1 MGLFTLLARCWAP
14 ARRPR
19 RAWHLDARLEARLE
33 APTLSPRR
41 LERRRVLDAAG
52 AGLVL
57 GPLAGT
63 SEFVQA
69 GALDDNPTDT
79 PPVAQSASSPEAGI
93 SANSAPTIT
102 TVLTLPDNTV
112 ENDVP
117 IGLFVSF
124 SDIDL
129 ADTHTVEINWGDLT
143 PTETIVLDQGSRSL
157 LTSHLYLDD
166 NDTGTPFDTN
176 TVQVTVTDSSE
187 ACAIGSAPVMVS
199 NVAPQID
206 FLSITSPVDEN
217 GVVQLQMT
225 FVDQGIL
232 DTHRVEIDW
241 DGDTVFDETIV
252 LDPGARALATSHQYL
267 DDNPTGTPSD
277 KKPVVVK
284 VIDDDMGSGMA
295 TRDAVVNNVA
305 PTIDSLSITSPINE
319 NGTVELTGTFKDI
332 GRLDTH
338 TLTIDWDDPNNGLDS
353 VFELAA
359 IFELD
364 TAPGVLTPQL
374 MVGDMLASVT
384 TGDATMLEITSIN
397 SATGTIGYLVLHQYL
412 DDGLAGSTPPGANG
426 TSEDTSTIV
435 VTVTDDDTG
444 EGTAEQTVLV
454 KNVAPAVVLDPVTM
468 IDENGF
474 TTLRGTITDVGSL
487 DIFTLDIAWG
497 DPLSPA
503 NTQSFGLGTAALTE
517 GTDGINWDPLTRVFS
532 LTHQYANDN
541 PSVSPFDTFT
551 IDVTVTDDDT
561 GVGMDSKTVDV
572 RNENLVVVLAKVA
585 DVLENGSATLNG
597 TFSDDSILDTHR
609 LTIEWDDPNNPFD
622 SVFEVSPILEIDPM
636 SSTLSPVLIV
646 GDVLMSL
653 TPGDP
658 TELTITS
665 IDADSGTVGFQATHQ
680 YLDDG
685 TAGATAPGANGTLS
699 DTSTIRVTVEDDDSG
714 LGSSTTTVK
723 VINLDP
729 VINMLSVLPSSINES
744 ESVTLSGNFSDI
756 GSLDFH
762 SIEIRWGDGMV
773 DGEGGA
779 LTFTQ
784 EVSGSGSFLATHTY
798 ADNDTENLDDP
809 VRYNLYS
816 IVVTI
821 TDDDGGKL
829 TKVFDLEVLNVN
841 PVLEPIA
848 KADATDVNSDGETTV
863 TITFSDVGTDELFIW
878 IDWGDIRDPTDPFL
892 PGADPFVIETPT
904 SITGAGTFT
913 ITLSHTY
920 LGPPNPLSP
929 ASDIEIFVVIVDD
942 DFNFVAAGG
951 QVDGPL
957 ATQPI
962 VEPGRSE
969 FQLVTISNPGLGTI
983 PVRIDTTP
991 QVPRLVFASQT
1002 ESTLFFQTSTS
1013 GEGLLKRADL
1023 SAAAGDTKATNERF
1037 LELRIIDS
1045 SGEMGEGIRLKS
1057 EVLGDLPG
1065 LFGRLADNRY
1075 AIFLVHTETNTRRLV
1090 IEFFIRNGRAIDPGD
1105 DSEGTRDRPPTD
1117 EASQQPA
1124 RQQPILPD
1132 AEEANSENSKK
1143 SAAMP
1148 DLPADGAYG
1157 DTHSWSPLVGTALVA
1172 GSSYRNWAQQVDRTV
1187 AAAGTRQW
1195 RRLRTNRPNKR
1206 KNK

>member
-19 RAWHLDARLEARLE
+19 LDARLDTRLDT
-33 APTLSPRR
+33 PTLSPWR

-69 GALDDNPTDT
+69 GALDDNPTDA
-79 PPVAQSASSPEAGI
+79 PPVAQSASSREVLI
-93 SANSAPTIT
+93 SVNSPPAIT
-102 TVLTLPDNTV
+102 DILTFPDNTV
-112 ENDVP
+112 ENDIP

-129 ADTHTVEINWGDLT
+129 ADTHKVKINWGDLT

-166 NDTGTPFDTN
+166 NRTGTPVDTN
-176 TVQVTVTDSSE
+176 TVQVTVTDSSDVS
-187 ACAIGSAPVMVS
+187 ATGSAPMVVS

-217 GVVQLQMT
+217 GVVQLEMT
-225 FVDQGIL
+225 FIDQGIL
-232 DTHRVEIDW
+232 DTHTVEIDW
-241 DGDTVFDETIV
+241 DGNAVFDETIV

-267 DDNPTGTPSD
+267 DDNPTSMPSD
-277 KKPVVVK
+277 TNRVVVK

-295 TRDAVVNNVA
+295 TRDVVVNNVA

-338 TLTIDWDDPNNGLDS
+338 TLTIDWDDP
-353 VFELAA
+353 
-359 IFELD
+359 
-364 TAPGVLTPQL
+364 
-374 MVGDMLASVT
+374 
-384 TGDATMLEITSIN
+384 
-397 SATGTIGYLVLHQYL
+397 
-412 DDGLAGSTPPGANG
+412 
-426 TSEDTSTIV
+426 
-435 VTVTDDDTG
+435 
-444 EGTAEQTVLV
+444 
-454 KNVAPAVVLDPVTM
+454 VTM

-474 TTLRGTITDVGSL
+474 ATLQGTITDVGSL
-487 DIFTLDIAWG
+487 DIFTLDIVWG

-503 NTQSFGLGTAALTE
+503 NTQSFALGTTALTE

-532 LTHQYANDN
+532 LSHQYLDDN

-551 IDVTVTDDDT
+551 IDVTVTDDDM
-561 GVGMDSKTVDV
+561 GVGMDSITVDV
-572 RNENLVVVLAKVA
+572 RNEDPVVVLAEVT

-609 LTIEWDDPNNPFD
+609 LTVEWDDPNNPFD
-622 SVFEVSPILEIDPM
+622 SVFEVSPILEINPM
-636 SSTLSPVLIV
+636 SGMLSPLLMV

-653 TPGDP
+653 TAGDP

-685 TAGATAPGANGTLS
+685 TAGASAPGANGTLS
-699 DTSTIRVTVEDDDSG
+699 DASTIRVTVEDDDSG
-714 LGSSTTTVK
+714 LGSSTATVK
-723 VINLDP
+723 VINLNP
-729 VINMLSVLPSSINES
+729 VIDTLSVLPSSINES
-744 ESVTLSGNFSDI
+744 ESFIFESQSVTLSGTFSDV

-762 SIEIRWGDGMV
+762 SIDAIRWGDGLV
-773 DGEGGA
+773 DGEGGN

-784 EVSGSGSFLATHTY
+784 DISGAGSFFATHTY
-798 ADNDTENLDDP
+798 ADNDED
-809 VRYNLYS
+809 NLYT
-816 IVVTI
+816 ITVTL
-821 TDDDGGKL
+821 TDDDGGMSE
-829 TKVFDLEVLNVN
+829 TREIVVSVLNVD

-848 KADATDVNSDGETTV
+848 QADAMDVNSDGETSV
-863 TITFSDVGTDELFIW
+863 TITFSDVGADELNIW
-878 IDWGDIRDPTDPFL
+878 VDWGDIRDPADPFL

-929 ASDIEIFVVIVDD
+929 TSDIEIFVVIVDD

-951 QVDGPL
+951 QVDGSL

-969 FQLVTISNPGLGTI
+969 FQLVAISNPGLGTI

-991 QVPRLVFASQT
+991 QVSRLEFPART

-1013 GEGLLKRADL
+1013 GEGLARGADL
-1023 SAAAGDTKATNERF
+1023 PAAAGDTKATNERF
-1037 LELRIIDS
+1037 LELRVISS
-1045 SGEMGEGIRLKS
+1045 SGKMGEGIRLKP
-1057 EVLGDLPG
+1057 EVLNDLPS
-1065 LFGRLADNRY
+1065 LFGKLADNRY
-1075 AIFLVHTETNTRRLV
+1075 AIYLVRTETNTPRLV
-1090 IEFFIRNGRAIDPGD
+1090 IDFFVRNGRAIDPGD
-1105 DSEGTRDRPPTD
+1105 DSEGTRDRPPAAEASQQD
-1117 EASQQPA
+1117 EASQQSGEG
-1124 RQQPILPD
+1124 QPIVPD
-1132 AEEANSENSKK
+1132 AEAAAPDDTQK
-1143 SAAMP
+1143 SAAVL
-1148 DLPADGAYG
+1148 DWPADVLSALQTQG
-1157 DTHSWSPLVGTALVA
+1157 DTNSWSPLVGAAFVA
-1172 GSSYRNWAQQVDRTV
+1172 SSSYRNWAQQVDRTV
-1187 AAAGTRQW
+1187 AAADAGKW
-1195 RRLRTNRPNKR
+1195 RRLRRYRPTRR
-1206 KNK
+1206 KNQ